1 MKQITISKFNNNSRL
16 ALFAIALFLAPLAR
30 SQSYTVTVLPDPA
43 LGALAVNNHGQ
54 VAGFGEFA
62 AGIQHAFVW
71 SAAVGL
77 HDLGALPGGGN
88 SYAQGIN
95 DSGQIVGWSVGSV
108 ETRAFLWTSSGGM
121 QDLGT
126 LGGPSASAYG
136 INDSGQIVG
145 NAALADGVS
154 QHAFLWTSAGGMKDL
169 GTLGGNSSY
178 AQSISN
184 TGEVTGFSYLAD
196 NVTSHAFLW
205 TQTGGMQDLGLSGE
219 YVTALGIND
228 AGTIVG
234 LYARTNSGNQYG
246 FVRLPNG
253 KVFNVGTLGGTE
265 TVAFSINQTNQIVGY
280 STLATT
286 DGNRGFLWTPA
297 KGLQDL
303 TSLVPAGNGVM
314 AVGYAINRTGQI
326 AVTGSLGPEN
336 FFAALLTP
344 SQK

>member
-1 MKQITISKFNNNSRL
+1 MMNNNTRL
-16 ALFAIALFLAPLAR
+16 ALFAISLFLAPMAR
-30 SQSYTVTVLPDPA
+30 SQSYTVTVLPSPA
-43 LGALAVNNHGQ
+43 IGALAVNNHGQ

-62 AGIQHAFVW
+62 PSVDHAFVW
-71 SAAVGL
+71 SAVVGL

-88 SYAQGIN
+88 SIAQGIN
-95 DSGQIVGWSVGSV
+95 DSGQVVGWSVGAA

-126 LGGPSASAYG
+126 LGGPSALAYG
-136 INDSGQIVG
+136 INDAGQVVG

-154 QHAFLWTSAGGMKDL
+154 YHAFLWTSAEGMKDL
-169 GTLGGNSSY
+169 GTLGGNYSY
-178 AQSISN
+178 AQAINSA
-184 TGEVTGFSYLAD
+184 GEVAGFSYLAD

-205 TQTGGMQDLGLSGE
+205 TQAGGMQDLGLSGE

-228 AGTIVG
+228 SGTIVG
-234 LYARTNSGNQYG
+234 LYARTNSGEQFG
-246 FVRLPNG
+246 FVRRLNG

-280 STLATT
+280 STLAAV
-286 DGNRGFLWTPA
+286 DGNRGFLWTQA

-303 TSLVPAGNGVM
+303 TSLVPPGNGVM

-326 AVTGSLGPEN
+326 AVTGSLGYEN

-344 SQK
+344 TQK